1 MTQTLS
7 EKAVPKTLLQKV
19 MRKTPL
25 DEVGKQV
32 GGGDRLARTIGLF
45 QLTMLGVGCTVGTG
59 IFFVL
64 TTEVPN
70 AGPSIIFSFIAAA
83 VVAGLTALC
92 YAELASSIPV
102 SGSSYSYAY
111 ATLGEGTAMIV
122 AACLLLEYGVSCAA
136 VAVGWSQYVNQLM
149 QNLLGFQIPDAL
161 AFSPEDGG
169 IINLPAM
176 VLVLL
181 CMVLLIRGASE
192 SARANAIMV
201 CVKLTVLMLFVV
213 VGITGWNTDN
223 LADFAPFGVN
233 GIWVATGGIFFSF
246 IGLDAVST
254 AGEEVK
260 DPQRTMP
267 RAIILG
273 LIIVSTIYVLVAVVA
288 VAAQPWKKFDGQ
300 EAGLAQIL
308 QNVTGSAWPGTVI
321 AAGAI
326 ISIFSVTL
334 VTLYGQ
340 TRILFAMSR
349 DGMVS
354 PMFHKVSPR
363 TLTPVNGT
371 IVVAVVVALL
381 AGLIP
386 LSKLAD
392 LTSIG
397 TLTAFSVVSAAV
409 IILRHTAP
417 DLPRGFRVPFYP
429 WVPIAS
435 IIFSLL
441 VVIGLPVTTFVIFG
455 VWVAAWLVFYLLY
468 GIRHSRLGGQPD
480 EGSPRPQLTGR
491 P

>member
-1 MTQTLS
+1 MAQTLS
-7 EKAVPKTLLQKV
+7 EKVLPQTLLQKV
-19 MRKTPL
+19 TRKTPL
-25 DEVGKQV
+25 DEVGKQIES
-32 GGGDRLARTIGLF
+32 GQHLSRTIGLF

-64 TTEVPN
+64 TTEVPVV
-70 AGPSIIFSFIAAA
+70 GPSIVFSFIAAA
-83 VVAGLTALC
+83 IVAGLTALC

-111 ATLGEGTAMIV
+111 ATLGEGVAMVV
-122 AACLLLEYGVSCAA
+122 AACLLLEYGVSAAA
-136 VAVGWSQYVNQLM
+136 VAVGWSQYVNQLLH
-149 QNLLGFQIPDAL
+149 NLFGFQIPNAL
-161 AFSPEDGG
+161 AFSPEEGG
-169 IINLPAM
+169 IINVPAM

-181 CMVLLIRGASE
+181 CMLLLIRGAKE
-192 SARANAIMV
+192 SAKANAVMV
-201 CVKLTVLMLFVV
+201 MIKLSVLLLFVV
-213 VGITGWNTDN
+213 VGVTGWNTDN
-223 LADFAPFGVN
+223 LADFAPFGVS

-267 RAIILG
+267 RAIVLG
-273 LIIVSTIYVLVAVVA
+273 LIIVSTVYVLVAVVA
-288 VAAQPWKKFDGQ
+288 VAAQPWKRFDGQ

-308 QNVTGSAWPGTVI
+308 QNVTGSSWPGTVI

-349 DGMVS
+349 DGMV
-354 PMFHKVSPR
+354 PKLFHTINPR

-371 IVVAVVVALL
+371 VVVAVVVASL
-381 AGLIP
+381 AGLVP

-409 IILRHTAP
+409 IILRRTAP

-435 IIFSLL
+435 IVFSMF
-441 VVIGLPVTTFVIFG
+441 VVIGLPTITFVIFG
-455 VWVAAWLVFYLLY
+455 LWVAVWLAFYFMY
-468 GIRHSRLGGQPD
+468 GIKHSRLRQVPD
-480 EGSPRPQLTGR
+480 EDLLVRQPVG
-491 P
+491 

>member
-1 MTQTLS
+1 MTQTLPA
-7 EKAVPKTLLQKV
+7 KAVPQTLLQKV

-32 GGGDRLARTIGLF
+32 GGGDHLSRTIGLF

-64 TTEVPN
+64 TTEVPV
-70 AGPSIIFSFIAAA
+70 AGPSIVFSFLAAA
-83 VVAGLTALC
+83 IVAGLTALC

-111 ATLGEGTAMIV
+111 ATLGEGTAMVV
-122 AACLLLEYGVSCAA
+122 AACLLLEYGVSSAA
-136 VAVGWSQYVNQLM
+136 VAVGWSQYVNQLL
-149 QNLLGFQIPDAL
+149 QNLFGFQIPE
-161 AFSPEDGG
+161 AFAMSPEEGG
-169 IINLPAM
+169 IINIPAM
-176 VLVLL
+176 VLVFM

-192 SARANAIMV
+192 SAKANAIMV
-201 CVKLTVLMLFVV
+201 VIKLSVLAMFIV
-213 VGITGWNTDN
+213 VGATGWNTNN

-267 RAIILG
+267 RAIVLG
-273 LIIVSTIYVLVAVVA
+273 LIIVSTVYVLVAVVA
-288 VAAQPWKKFDGQ
+288 VAAQPWKEFDGQ

-308 QNVTGSAWPGTVI
+308 QNVTGSSWPGTVI

-334 VTLYGQ
+334 ITLYGQ

-349 DGMVS
+349 DGMV
-354 PMFHKVSPR
+354 PKLFQKVSSR
-363 TLTPVNGT
+363 TRTPVYGT
-371 IVVAVVVALL
+371 IVVAIVVALL
-381 AGLIP
+381 AGMVP

-392 LTSIG
+392 LVSIG

-409 IILRHTAP
+409 IILRRTAP

-435 IIFSLL
+435 IVFSMF
-441 VVIGLPVTTFVIFG
+441 VVIGLPVITFVVFG
-455 VWVAAWLVFYLLY
+455 IWVAVWLAFYLLY
-468 GIRHSRLGGQPD
+468 GIKHSRLAQQHD
-480 EGSPRPQLTGR
+480 EDTSPQRLGDRP
-491 P
+491 

>member
-1 MTQTLS
+1 MTQ
-7 EKAVPKTLLQKV
+7 TLLQKV

-25 DEVGKQV
+25 DEVGHQV
-32 GGGDRLARTIGLF
+32 QSGEQLSRTIGLF
-45 QLTMLGVGCTVGTG
+45 QLTMLGVGCTIGTG

-64 TTEVPN
+64 TTEVPV
-70 AGPSIIFSFIAAA
+70 AGPSIVFSFIAAA

-102 SGSSYSYAY
+102 AGSSYSYAY
-111 ATLGEGTAMIV
+111 ATLGEGIAMVV

-136 VAVGWSQYVNQLM
+136 VAVGWSQYVNQLLG
-149 QNLLGFQIPDAL
+149 NLFGFQIPDAL
-161 AFSPEDGG
+161 AFSPEEGG

-176 VLVLL
+176 VLVFL
-181 CMVLLIRGASE
+181 CMLLLIRGASE
-192 SARANAIMV
+192 SAKANAVMV
-201 CVKLTVLMLFVV
+201 VIKLSVLMLFAF

-223 LADFAPFGVN
+223 LADFAPFGVS

-267 RAIILG
+267 RAIVLG
-273 LIIVSTIYVLVAVVA
+273 LMIVSTVYVLVAVIA
-288 VAAQPWKKFDGQ
+288 VAAQPWKKFEGQ

-308 QNVTGSAWPGTVI
+308 QDVTGSTWPGTVI

-334 VTLYGQ
+334 ITLYGQ

-349 DGMVS
+349 DGMV
-354 PMFHKVSPR
+354 PKLFQKIHPR

-371 IVVAVVVALL
+371 IVVAIVVALL
-381 AGLIP
+381 AGLVP

-392 LTSIG
+392 LCSIG
-397 TLTAFSVVSAAV
+397 TLTAFCVVSAAV
-409 IILRHTAP
+409 MILRRTAP

-429 WVPIAS
+429 MVPIAS

-441 VVIGLPVTTFVIFG
+441 VVIGLPTITFVIFG
-455 VWVAAWLVFYLLY
+455 LWVAAWLAFYFLY
-468 GIRHSRLGGQPD
+468 GIKHSRLGRLPD
-480 EGSPRPQLTGR
+480 EGTPLRQPISRR
-491 P
+491 